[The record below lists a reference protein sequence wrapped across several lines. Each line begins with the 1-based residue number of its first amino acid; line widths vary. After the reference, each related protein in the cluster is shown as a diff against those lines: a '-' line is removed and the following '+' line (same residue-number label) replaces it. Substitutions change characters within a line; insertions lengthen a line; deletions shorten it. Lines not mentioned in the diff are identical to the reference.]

1 MSALARR
8 IDIREARRIDLDDV
22 AELERISFPVPWKRA
37 YFDAEVGAP
46 FRFNRV
52 ARDERGGL
60 LGYVFCAFAG
70 GEIHVNKIAVSPQAR
85 RQGLA
90 TRLMDEVFTLGR
102 DLRTE
107 EIYLEVRVS
116 NTPAR
121 LFYERLGFSTA
132 GRRPRYYLDG
142 EDALVMVCRLPDS
155 RLDAVPREK
164 RDSPRVK

>member
-70 GEIHVNKIAVSPQAR
+70 GEIHVNKIAVAPEAR
-85 RQGLA
+85 RRRLA
-90 TRLMDEVFTLGR
+90 TRLMDDVFAYGR
-102 DLRTE
+102 EIEAE

-116 NTPAR
+116 NVPAR
-121 LFYERLGFSTA
+121 SFYEGLGFAEA

-142 EDALVMVCRLPDS
+142 EDALVMVCRL
-155 RLDAVPREK
+155 RGRLLDAVPREK
-164 RDSPRVK
+164 GDSKSD